1 MRHTRII
8 VTHYGG
14 PEALQVVEEECPE
27 PKEGE
32 VRVRVLAAGVSL
44 PDLMMR
50 EGVHPETPRLP
61 FTPGWDLVGVVDRL
75 GAGISGLE
83 PGQIVAAL
91 PITGAYAEFVCLP
104 QRELV
109 PVPSGVDAAE
119 AVSLV
124 LNYVTAY
131 QMLHRSA
138 HVRPG
143 QRVLIHG
150 AAGGVGSALVQLG
163 RLVGV
168 EMYGTCSSRGAS
180 AVADLGA
187 IPIDYQHQDFVKEIH
202 RLTHEGVDVVFDG
215 IGGTHIWRSRTALRP
230 GGRVVAYGLTASLRG
245 GRLASGRPG
254 RRHRFRSIAIFGVYI
269 AGGWLLPG
277 RKRVVP
283 YSIQWLKRLRP
294 AWFRQDVI
302 ALFDLL
308 QQQRLKPLIAQRLP
322 LAAARHAH
330 EVLGKGGVTGKIV
343 LVPNGSSLE
352 SGAV

>member
-1 MRHTRII
+1 VKHTRII

-14 PEALQVVEEECPE
+14 PDALRVVEEERPE
-27 PKEGE
+27 PKAGE

-50 EGVHPETPRLP
+50 EGIHPETPPLP

-75 GAGISGLE
+75 GSGTSGIE
-83 PGQIVAAL
+83 PGRVVAAL
-91 PITGAYAEFVCLP
+91 PISGAYAEFVCLP

-109 PVPSGVDAAE
+109 PVPSGLDAAE

-131 QMLHRSA
+131 QMLHHSA
-138 HVRPG
+138 TVKPG

-150 AAGGVGSALVQLG
+150 AAGGVGSALLQLG
-163 RLVGV
+163 RLAGL

-180 AVADLGA
+180 AVSDLGG
-187 IPIDYQHQDFVKEIH
+187 IPIDYQHQDFVKEID
-202 RLTHEGVDVVFDG
+202 RFTGQGVDVVFDS
-215 IGGTHIWRSRTALRP
+215 IGGTHIWRSRKSLRP
-230 GGRVVAYGLTASLRG
+230 GGRVVAYGLTGSLRG
-245 GRLASGRPG
+245 GRLASGRSG
-254 RRHRFRSIAIFGVYI
+254 GRHRFRAIAIFGLYI

-294 AWFRQDVI
+294 ALFRQDLI

-308 QQQRLKPLIAQRLP
+308 QQQKIKPLIAQRFP
-322 LAAARHAH
+322 LAQARQAH
-330 EVLGKGGVTGKIV
+330 ELLATGGVVGKIV
-343 LVPNGSSLE
+343 LVRDGSSRE
-352 SGAV
+352 SGAA